1 MKVKVRGI
9 YSTAITKLL
18 MDAGV
23 EITQAAEA
31 LKNAM
36 NLSDEAPP
44 DVMVEDVETK
54 EGVYVYGS
62 EPDKV
67 IDILKKDLKE
77 SVFYKEDIGKIY
89 CGIIK
94 NTDQKSKSIVISL
107 PDDEEGVLDLKNFW
121 GYVKP
126 GSKILV
132 QSKGTYDGK
141 IMLSTQLRIFGENV
155 IIIKNGFT
163 KMSKGIR
170 SHEGRNKL
178 YDIAKGMDLKDWGI
192 LWVQGAENKDEAV
205 LKDELNGLMDKEKE
219 ISDKFNACND
229 PTTLYEGV
237 DKYFTLFDRNDKLKL
252 DEIRKKVMPTI
263 PNHHTLKSAGY
274 TILTDFA
281 ENIMERGSEKEMT
294 KKVDETLLRY
304 GPIKNKLY
312 RIAFTRLNGTSYKVD
327 GMLED
332 VVVDGIN
339 VKSLKVTN
347 RNDWGEKTYLI
358 DADKEYVI
366 VKRSNSEERIL
377 TLKPEIFPKF
387 AKITTF
393 DITAKK
399 EGDNVTLINDNR
411 IEKLYKRGEISK
423 ELADKLKTS
432 LEAVSKL

>member
-9 YSTAITKLL
+9 YSTAISKMFL
-18 MDAGV
+18 DAGI
-23 EITQAAEA
+23 EITQPAEA
-31 LKNAM
+31 IKNALK
-36 NLSDEAPP
+36 LSDESPP

-62 EPDKV
+62 DPGKV
-67 IDILKKDLKE
+67 VDVLKTHLKE

-94 NTDQKSKSIVISL
+94 ATDQKSKSIVISL

-141 IMLSTQLRIFGENV
+141 IMLSTQLRIFGDDV

-170 SHEGRNKL
+170 SHEGRDKL
-178 YDIAKGMDLKDWGI
+178 YEIAKGMDLKDWGI
-192 LWVQGAENKDEAV
+192 LWVQGAETKDEAV
-205 LKDELNGLMDKEKE
+205 LKQELADLMQREKE
-219 ISDKFNACND
+219 ITEKFNACNE
-229 PTTLYEGV
+229 PATIYEGV
-237 DKYFTLFDRNDKLKL
+237 AKYFTLFGKEDKLKL
-252 DEIRKKVMPTI
+252 DKIRKSVMPTI
-263 PNHHTLKSAGY
+263 MNHHILKAAGY

-281 ENIMERGSEKEMT
+281 ENIMDHGSDTEMT
-294 KKVDETLLRY
+294 RKIDETLLRY
-304 GPIKNKLY
+304 GPAKNKMY
-312 RIAFTRLNGTSYKVD
+312 RLAFTRLNGTSYKVD

-332 VVVDGIN
+332 VVVEDGE

-347 RNDWGEKTYLI
+347 RNDWGEKTYFI
-358 DADKEYVI
+358 EADKDYMI
-366 VKRSNSEERIL
+366 VKRGESEDRVL

-393 DITAKK
+393 DIMAKK
-399 EGDNVTLINDNR
+399 ENGSVALSNEER
-411 IEKLYKRGEISK
+411 IEKLYKRGEISR
-423 ELADKLKTS
+423 ELQDKLKKT
-432 LEAVSKL
+432 LEGISKL